1 MFLKLKPFALAGF
14 LLASL
19 AGGQTADKA
28 ATDKA
33 TKEYVDLLRRDLRKE
48 KSSIVDQA
56 MGLDSAQ
63 KAKFYP
69 IYQNYEKQ
77 LSTIWDKRLAN
88 VKKYAENYP
97 EVSDAVADELAA
109 TAQSLQAERSTLWK
123 KYYGQMKAAL
133 GPKVAAR
140 FLQVESALSNLIDL
154 QLSSEIPLIP

>member
-14 LLASL
+14 LLATL

-28 ATDKA
+28 ATDKG

-97 EVSDAVADELAA
+97 EVSDAVADDLVA
-109 TAQSLQAERSTLWK
+109 TAQSLQAERSTLWM

-133 GPKVAAR
+133 GAKVAAR